1 VPEES
6 GAAGSSGQGAPRS
19 PERARQQ
26 DSAGAIYGSM
36 AAAAVIA
43 ASGRHLPP
51 GQVLALTLSTLLT
64 FWLAHVYAR
73 VLAHHLQAATGLRW
87 DIVVA
92 AMVEEWP
99 MVAAP
104 APALAVLLLGAVGVL
119 EEHLAVNLALWVGV
133 AQLVGWGYRL
143 RAPPA
148 VGLAHRL
155 GHRRDQ
161 RDVRGRHHR
170 PQGVRALII
179 GRIRTRRLRPGR
191 AVARRPGGWSPPR
204 SGGRSRTPR
213 PARRPPPA

>member
-133 AQLVGWGYRL
+133 AQLVGWGIAYAR
-143 RAPPA
+143 RQRWGWPIA
-148 VGLAHRL
+148 LAT
-155 GHRRDQ
+155 GAIN
-161 RDVRGRHHR
+161 GTF
-170 PQGVRALII
+170 GVVII
-179 GRIRTRRLRPGR
+179 GLK
-191 AVARRPGGWSPPR
+191 AFVH
-204 SGGRSRTPR
+204 
-213 PARRPPPA
+213 